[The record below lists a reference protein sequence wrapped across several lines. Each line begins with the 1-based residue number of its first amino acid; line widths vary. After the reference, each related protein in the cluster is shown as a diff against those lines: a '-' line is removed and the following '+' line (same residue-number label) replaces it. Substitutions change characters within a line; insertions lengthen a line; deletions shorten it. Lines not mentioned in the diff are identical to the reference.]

1 MKILA
6 LIPARM
12 GSSRFPGKPM
22 AKINGTPMIQII
34 HQEIMKSK
42 VVTSTYVATCDQ
54 VIFDHVNTTG
64 GKAIMTSDK
73 HERASDRCAEALIK
87 IEKIEKTKF
96 DIVVMIQG
104 DEPTI
109 NHNMIEEAVKPL
121 DIKKNILITNLMGNI
136 DDLDEFNDPDCI
148 KVVSDLE
155 SNAIYMSRQPLPT
168 ITIENKIKLYK
179 QVCVIPFIR
188 DFLLKYNEM
197 EPTPLEKAESI
208 DMLRVIE
215 NGFKLRMVKT
225 NYKSYAVD
233 RKEDILKVEKF
244 LYSTKND

>member
-22 AKINGTPMIQII
+22 AKINGIPMIQII

-42 VVTSTYVATCDQ
+42 VVSSTYVATCDQ
-54 VIFDHVNTTG
+54 IIFDHVNATG

-121 DIKKNILITNLMGNI
+121 DIQKNILITNLMGNI
-136 DDLDEFNDPDCI
+136 DNIDEFNDPDCI
-148 KVVSDLE
+148 KVVCDLE

-197 EPTPLEKAESI
+197 KPTPLEKAESI

-215 NGFKLRMVKT
+215 NGFKLRMIKT

-244 LYSTKND
+244 LNSTKND